1 MATETTDDKSRA
13 VEARAA
19 RMRLLGAAAVLGAA
33 LLLAKV
39 HTAGIDRRYAPQTAP
54 GTIVNVNTADEAT
67 LGLLAEIGPERA
79 RSIIAYR
86 EVHGPFRS
94 FPDLEKV
101 DGIGRQTTKAL
112 LGRIR
117 FDG

>member
-1 MATETTDDKSRA
+1 MVTETKDDKSRA
-13 VEARAA
+13 DDARAA
-19 RMRLLGAAAVLGAA
+19 RMRILGGAAVLGAA

-39 HTAGIDRRYAPQTAP
+39 HTASIDRHYAPESAP
-54 GTIVNVNTADEAT
+54 GLIVNVNTADEAT

-79 RSIIAYR
+79 RSIVAYR
-86 EVHGPFRS
+86 NQYGPFRS

>member
-1 MATETTDDKSRA
+1 MPTETTDAKSRA
-13 VEARAA
+13 GDARAA
-19 RMRLLGAAAVLGAA
+19 RLRLLGGAAVLGAA

-39 HTAGIDRRYAPQTAP
+39 HTAGIDRRYAPETAP
-54 GTIVNVNTADEAT
+54 GTIVNVNTADEVT

-86 EVHGPFRS
+86 EQHGPFRS